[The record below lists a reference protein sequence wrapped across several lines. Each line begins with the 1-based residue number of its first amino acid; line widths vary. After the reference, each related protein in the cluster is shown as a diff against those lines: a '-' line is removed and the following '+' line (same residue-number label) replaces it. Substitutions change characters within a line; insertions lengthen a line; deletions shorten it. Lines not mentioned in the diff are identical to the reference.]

1 MPVAEVKIGPEITGK
16 DLLFKAAAMAMR
28 DAGRE
33 GISLDYE
40 QAIKQASKIYGI
52 PYQPSELPKLLAQRA
67 EIDRQLAL
75 LKQGKQVVK
84 ARRQAKL
91 APTPAGA
98 EEYWRTHALPTDRIK
113 PATKTLEETEAELAE
128 DLKKWFKEK
137 WVRFGPDG
145 KIRGDCARGSSKEGK
160 PKCLPQSK
168 AHALGKKGRASAAAK
183 KRREDPNAERRGP
196 ARNVATKV
204 RENTAM
210 QDPNYAAGMA
220 AKKAGGGAT
229 DIMLAQPDIAK
240 NQQYLDKI
248 AAAYGLP
255 AGLSAEQIKAK
266 YQAASQQR
274 AIDDIARKQGL
285 PAGMTKDQ
293 FMQAWRKK
301 VQGQT
306 QSVTEGAQS
315 ESEQHHGW
323 RAELVDEITPTTFEV
338 QVTNKRS
345 RESANFVVR
354 PVDMIRPGL
363 AGKFSIDS
371 MDIKD
376 LQTGATR
383 SIQSD
388 SDEPWVYILDA
399 VSALFWDTPALQA
412 RLQAQLKA
420 HQDQGL
426 PMLPG
431 LTQRRSAG
439 QSMPVKDFVK
449 GQQVAKDAIS
459 KAQSKK
465 GMAEGNN
472 DDWYD
477 DADEFGMPGSEFFP
491 DDDRLRDGDYVRDRQ
506 DGESGEIF
514 RMSGDPT
521 ERRVRILDRDGKGW
535 YISPERLVA
544 VDRNDPD
551 IMKYFGK
558 KRRQDIDEKQDACYR
573 KVKSRYKVWPS
584 AYASGA
590 LVQCRKKGAANWGT
604 GGKKK

>member
-1 MPVAEVKIGPEITGK
+1 MRFQEIQEACWTGYRQAGMKKKGDRQVPNCVPVNEVEIGPEITANQ
-16 DLLFKAAAMAMR
+16 LLYKAAAMAMR

-33 GISLDYE
+33 GITLDYD

-52 PYQPSELPKLLAQRA
+52 PYQPSELPKLLAQRQ

-75 LKQGKQVVK
+75 LKQGKQVAK
-84 ARRQAKL
+84 QRRQAKR

-113 PATKTLEETEAELAE
+113 PATKTLEAIEE

-145 KIRGDCARGSSKEGK
+145 KIRGDCARGSSSEGK

-183 KRREDPNAERRGP
+183 KRREDPDPERRG
-196 ARNVATKV
+196 AAKNVATKV
-204 RENTAM
+204 RETTTM
-210 QDPNYAAGMA
+210 QDPNFAAGMA

-306 QSVTEGAQS
+306 QAVAEDAQG
-315 ESEQHHGW
+315 ESEQQHGW
-323 RAELVDEITPTTFEV
+323 RAELVDEISPITFEV
-338 QVTNKRS
+338 RLTNRRS

-354 PVDMIRPGL
+354 PADLIRKGL
-363 AGKFSIDS
+363 AGKLEIDS
-371 MDIKD
+371 MDIQD

-383 SIQSD
+383 SIVSD
-388 SDEPWVYILDA
+388 DPAPWVYILDA
-399 VSALFWDTPALQA
+399 VDALFYDTPALQA
-412 RLQAQLKA
+412 RLQTQLKA
-420 HQDQGL
+420 YQDKDL

-431 LTQRRSAG
+431 LKKREHFG
-439 QSMPVKDFVK
+439 QGIAVKDFVQ
-449 GQQVAKDAIS
+449 GQQAAKDAIDR
-459 KAQSKK
+459 AQ
-465 GMAEGNN
+465 
-472 DDWYD
+472 
-477 DADEFGMPGSEFFP
+477 
-491 DDDRLRDGDYVRDRQ
+491 
-506 DGESGEIF
+506 
-514 RMSGDPT
+514 
-521 ERRVRILDRDGKGW
+521 
-535 YISPERLVA
+535 
-544 VDRNDPD
+544 
-551 IMKYFGK
+551 GK
-558 KRRQDIDEKQDACYR
+558 KELDEKQDACYR

-590 LVQCRKKGAANWGT
+590 LVQCRKKGAANWGN
-604 GGKKK
+604 KKK